1 MGLNRID
8 QAVRDAKH
16 DLELARLRKDKRGE
30 GEALAK
36 LQAATIRQMKRDKRL
51 KARQFAPEA
60 IEAAR
65 ALPTYDRAA
74 RRAIREALAAARV
87 GGTVLAKAALVG
99 LYLAGVGGLALG
111 AQLVLGA

>member
-8 QAVRDAKH
+8 QAVRNAKH
-16 DLELARLRKDKRGE
+16 DLELARIRKDKRKE

-51 KARQFAPEA
+51 KAGQFAADA

-65 ALPTYDRAA
+65 NLPRYDGAA
-74 RRAIREALAAARV
+74 RRSMRKAFAAVRTAAQV
-87 GGTVLAKAALVG
+87 GAFLFFMS
-99 LYLAGVGGLALG
+99 GVGGLALG
-111 AQLVLGA
+111 AQLILGA

>member
-36 LQAATIRQMKRDKRL
+36 LQAATLRQMKRDKRK
-51 KARQFAPEA
+51 KAGQFAADA
-60 IEAAR
+60 IEATR
-65 ALPTYDRAA
+65 NLPRYDGAA
-74 RRAIREALAAARV
+74 RRSMRKAFAAARLAAQV
-87 GGTVLAKAALVG
+87 GAFLFFMS
-99 LYLAGVGGLALG
+99 GVGGLTLG
-111 AQLVLGA
+111 AFSIINPA